1 MHERAKR
8 FGLNAT
14 KIHNFTEEQLHKLHV
29 SLGITPEDEK
39 DIRFESLHMRGTDE
53 MSTEDV
59 IEYFGKYGPAGIEWI
74 NDESCNVIWNDK
86 ISAARALF
94 FLSNPVEGMPIEG
107 PCDPFIKELET
118 DVNKEEVGRS
128 ILLKNKDR
136 EVELEKEGDEGKI
149 HVSDIT
155 IPIPPGYWRLGIKH
169 KKARFILLRFA
180 VKSDKKPIR
189 AEKFSE
195 YYKKY
200 GNPNFGG
207 MRGIITES
215 RRQKSKSIFDRN
227 REIKQNTIPDN
238 GKNPWGALAEQW
250 EEDEHF
256 SEQNEPEVTFKPTSK
271 MNSNILKRLGS
282 KRPSMHEDGNEIDI
296 NSEDKKVKIPRMRMY
311 ADEEEEKIK
320 RKKQIIA
327 LKKKQENISSGSN
340 IDLRVM
346 LKFPKRNT
354 ASQEPC
360 TEDLGNKLSNRN
372 HKGDFNDRFESDNR
386 HSKLRSDEYLKSS
399 RDKLKMQSSKSK
411 LHEHSS
417 KYESRMHSDRYV
429 EKGNF
434 SYRDHERVDGGK
446 PKSKVAIVIKAQNK
460 PTVASTVWSRIKN
473 ENDHTRA
480 SSKET
485 RKERRINSS
494 TNSESSTESSSS
506 SSSEDTS
513 DSESHMPITPKQE
526 EVTTIERPGF
536 KRDLAEHI
544 GISKSEHKSPLRIEI
559 NNDHYKK

>member
-1 MHERAKR
+1 M
-8 FGLNAT
+8 
-14 KIHNFTEEQLHKLHV
+14 HV

-39 DIRFESLHMRGTDE
+39 DIRFEALHMRGTDE

-74 NDESCNVIWNDK
+74 NDESCNVIWNDR

-94 FLSNPVEGMPIEG
+94 FLSNTIEGMPIEG

-118 DVNKEEVGRS
+118 DANKEEDVGRS
-128 ILLKNKDR
+128 ILLKNKNR
-136 EVELEKEGDEGKI
+136 EVELEKECEDGKI

-169 KKARFILLRFA
+169 NKAKFILLRFA
-180 VKSDKKPIR
+180 VKSDKKPIK

-207 MRGIITES
+207 MKGIITES
-215 RRQKSKSIFDRN
+215 RRQKSRSIFDRN
-227 REIKQNTIPDN
+227 HEIKQNSLPDD

-256 SEQNEPEVTFKPTSK
+256 SEQSKPEVTFKPTSK

-282 KRPSMHEDGNEIDI
+282 KRPSKDVDGDEVNKM
-296 NSEDKKVKIPRMRMY
+296 SEEKKVKIPRMKMY

-320 RKKQIIA
+320 RKKQIMA
-327 LKKKQENISSGSN
+327 LKKKQDNISNRTN

-346 LKFPKRNT
+346 LQHPKKSVTPNE
-354 ASQEPC
+354 AC
-360 TEDLGNKLSNRN
+360 KEDLGNKLSNRN
-372 HKGDFNDRFESDNR
+372 HKSDCNERFQADSR
-386 HSKLRSDEYLKSS
+386 HFKLRSDEHIKSA
-399 RDKLKMQSSKSK
+399 RDKGKMQSKSK
-411 LHEHSS
+411 LHEHSP
-417 KYESRMHSDRYV
+417 KYENKMHSDQYER
-429 EKGNF
+429 EDNF
-434 SYRDHERVDGGK
+434 NHSDYERMDGGK

-473 ENDHTRA
+473 DNDHTKTT
-480 SSKET
+480 SKDK
-485 RKERRINSS
+485 RKGRRINSS
-494 TNSESSTESSSS
+494 TNSESSSESSSS

-513 DSESHMPITPKQE
+513 GSESDIPIIPKQE
-526 EVTTIERPGF
+526 EGTLIERPGF
-536 KRDLAEHI
+536 KRDHAEHI
-544 GISKSEHKSPLRIEI
+544 SITKSEHKSPLRIEI
-559 NNDHYKK
+559 NNDHYKKE